1 MSLFVLIFT
10 VDYAKINRKEI
21 KKNSKGVQ
29 MIKREILDKLLP
41 ITDEERAILDG
52 RNTVDKGIYTLN
64 GGSIIRAKKLLDSGK
79 LISIR
84 THTRFIHF
92 PEHTH
97 DYIEAVYM
105 CAGETTHIVNGKKIN
120 LKEGELLFLGQN
132 ASQEILPASEGDI
145 AVNFIIQP
153 SFFDKT
159 LEMLGAEETPI
170 KNFLISALFDEEN
183 RGYLHFKVSD
193 VLPVQNLIENLIWT
207 ITNNSSN
214 KRNINQTTMGLL
226 FMQLI
231 NHTDRLAYESKE
243 EIAIMEIFRYI
254 EENYKDASLSDAAR
268 ILHYDFF
275 WLSHEIKNRTG
286 KTYTEHLQ
294 EKRLSQA
301 AFLLKTTNISVEEIA
316 TAVGYDNKSYF
327 HRIFTQKYLL
337 TPKKYRTAATKTM

>member
-1 MSLFVLIFT
+1 
-10 VDYAKINRKEI
+10 
-21 KKNSKGVQ
+21 

-41 ITDEERAILDG
+41 ITDEERAILEG
-52 RNTVDKGIYTLN
+52 RNSVDKGIYTLS
-64 GGSIIRAKKLLDSGK
+64 GGSVIRAKKLLDSGK
-79 LISIR
+79 LIRIR

-105 CAGETTHIVNGKKIN
+105 CSGETTHIVNGKKIR

-132 ASQEILPASEGDI
+132 ASQEILPAGEGDV
-145 AVNFIIQP
+145 ALNFIIQP

-170 KNFLISALFDEEN
+170 KNFLISSLFDKEN
-183 RGYLHFKVSD
+183 RGYLHFMVSD

-226 FMQLI
+226 FMQLL
-231 NHTDRLAYESKE
+231 NHTDKLAYETKE
-243 EIAIMEIFRYI
+243 EIAIMEILRYV
-254 EENYKDASLSDAAR
+254 EENYKTASLGDAAN
-268 ILHYDFF
+268 LFHYDFF
-275 WLSHEIKNRTG
+275 WLSHEIKKRTG

-301 AFLLKTTNISVEEIA
+301 AFLLKTTCLSVEEIS

-337 TPKKYRTAATKTM
+337 TPKKYRTAAKKQNNP